1 MDKRITDNVDSLHSR
16 GAGKQIA
23 ELTDRE
29 NNLMLLVCPSEEMKE
44 KTPECQDS
52 ELVNRKRGEKT
63 SDLWLDGDVQ
73 AV

>member
-44 KTPECQDS
+44 S
-52 ELVNRKRGEKT
+52 ENVEIIISVEPARSRLVLVVKLERGF
-63 SDLWLDGDVQ
+63 LYN
-73 AV
+73 